1 MTSRTRSQQIDLF
14 ASFIGFFC
22 FVLSPQLTLSQ
33 EKLFVEKVQSRIVNY
48 LNAYQKSQNLTSLS
62 YAMFLGPEYRLDYSV
77 GYADLEEKIAA
88 TPDHI
93 YTLASVTKTIT
104 GAVIIDLIKQDRLAL
119 SDSVCH
125 YLAGFPKNITVQ
137 DLLNHTSGLRRENEN
152 EHYLA
157 NSSYRNIVKLLP
169 PQLKTKRHRY
179 ANINYAALGAL
190 VEIVTGEPFTKV
202 AGDYYFRI
210 TGEPLYF
217 VNQNG
222 DAGQR
227 LVKNYVRRYNRP
239 HLHKLVDFTIWEP
252 AALAQTSPKALA
264 IFLRHHL
271 NPRFLNYLAGHA
283 VLTKDLGERDG
294 RRVRDYYALGFRLRY
309 WGDELI
315 YVYHDGFIYGVLST
329 FYYFPKKD
337 AGFVALANLTMF
349 PRNALTL
356 GGIYKDIEEA
366 IDEEFNRDIAE
377 YTALHGSLEGVLY
390 YENRKYQG
398 EIIEARIDQHAKELL
413 KKQRYEEAINLF
425 EFNNYLFATSDNT
438 YESLGKAYMA
448 GGYLELAIETFKK
461 ALTINPQS
469 ETTKKILR
477 ALNSH

>member
-1 MTSRTRSQQIDLF
+1 MRLF
-14 ASFIGFFC
+14 FLIIATAFC
-22 FVLSPQLTLSQ
+22 SADSVRGQ
-33 EKLFVEKVQSRIVNY
+33 EKLFVDRVAARVAAHLDAI
-48 LNAYQKSQNLTSLS
+48 QKNQKLASLS

-77 GYADLEEKIAA
+77 GYADLETKIAA

-104 GAVIIDLIKQDRLAL
+104 GAVVIDLIQQDRLAL
-119 SDSVCH
+119 SDSVCN

-157 NSSYRNIVKLLP
+157 NSSYSNIVKLLP
-169 PQLKTKRHRY
+169 PQLRTRRHRY

-202 AGDYYFRI
+202 ASDYYFRI

-217 VNQNG
+217 VNQNDG
-222 DAGQR
+222 GAGQR
-227 LVKNYVRRYNRP
+227 LVKYYVRRYNRP
-239 HLHKLVDFTIWEP
+239 HLHKLVAFPIWEP

-264 IFLRHHL
+264 TFLRHHM

-283 VLTKDLGERDG
+283 VLTKDLGARDG
-294 RRVRDYYALGFRLRY
+294 RRVRDFYALGFRLRY
-309 WGDELI
+309 WGDELV

-337 AGFVALANLTMF
+337 AGFVALANLSMF
-349 PRNALTL
+349 PRNSLTL
-356 GGIYKDIEEA
+356 GGIYKDIEETIA
-366 IDEEFNRDIAE
+366 EEFNRDLAE
-377 YTALHGSLEGVLY
+377 YAALHGSLEGVLY

-398 EIIEARIDQHAKELL
+398 EIIEARIDQYAKELL

-438 YESLGKAYMA
+438 YESLGQAYMA

-469 ETTKKILR
+469 KTTRRLLR
-477 ALNSH
+477 ALNSN